1 MQSLKFHKIGLS
13 FLKGDRIDWSS
24 QNLACKHRLEACSS
38 VPNLALIGNEG
49 ARPLKLANL
58 VKFVRLCVISLKF
71 VMEKDG

>member
-1 MQSLKFHKIGLS
+1 
-13 FLKGDRIDWSS
+13 
-24 QNLACKHRLEACSS
+24 

-49 ARPLKLANL
+49 ARPLKLSNL